1 MAVPRQ
7 KSYTSMP
14 YENFNVE
21 PVEANAAPVEV
32 QDNTEQQSAAVT
44 SNAGESP
51 EVVTTEESLDQHA
64 VGSDEVND
72 DDLEDDEGVDSTV
85 EAPKKNSLDK
95 RFAKMRQK
103 QAFLEEE
110 LIRTRNEL
118 LRRDAEAQTKK
129 VQSAPSVDEQAPNID
144 DFESYTEW
152 QRASIQYEA
161 RKMVQAELAAR
172 EQQTRTAQ
180 VVTTYQQ
187 RLEEAAKR
195 IPDLMETLQYLP
207 SDIPAPADDVLEYVR
222 SSEVGP
228 ELAYHFAKNESLLR
242 NLVALPPLKQA
253 IEIAK
258 VEAQLLAKN
267 APEQSVQKQTKPKVT
282 SAPKPAQ
289 ALDGGSTPKL
299 VTQAD
304 IANDYAAWKKM
315 REQSRRR

>member
-14 YENFNVE
+14 YENFNVA

-32 QDNTEQQSAAVT
+32 QDNPEQQSAAVT

-51 EVVTTEESLDQHA
+51 EVVETEDSLDQHA
-64 VGSDEVND
+64 VDSDDTDVVGTEEDED
-72 DDLEDDEGVDSTV
+72 DDSNV
-85 EAPKKNSLDK
+85 EAPKKTNSLDK

-129 VQSAPSVDEQAPNID
+129 VQSAPSIDEQAPNID
-144 DFESYTEW
+144 DFESYTDW

-195 IPDLMETLQYLP
+195 IPDLMETLQYMP

-267 APEQSVQKQTKPKVT
+267 APAAQKQSKPKAT